1 MAEKRDYYEVLGVS
15 KNADESEIKKAYRKL
30 ALKYHPDRNP
40 DDAEAEANFKE
51 AAEAYEVLSN
61 KEKRAKYDRF
71 GHAGMGGAAGGG
83 FGGGMSM
90 DDIFSQFGDI
100 FGGGGSPFE
109 SFFGGGGGGRRR
121 RQGANMRVR
130 IKLTLE
136 EIVNGVEK
144 KIKIQKWVNSP
155 DAQFTTCGQC
165 RGTGQVTRVTQ
176 TILGQMQTAST
187 CPACQGEGQVLTNRP
202 SGSNE
207 NGQIRKDDVVSI
219 KIPPGVHDGMQL
231 NVRGKGNEG
240 PRGGVAGDL
249 IVVIEEMPHDFL
261 VREGINLH
269 YDLYVSLPDAILG
282 KQIEVPT
289 VNGKARIK
297 LEPGVQSGRILRL
310 KGKGVP
316 NVERYGTGDLLVH
329 VNVWTPKNVSG
340 EVKKFFESHRDS
352 DIFQPNPSKEDKS
365 FFDKVK
371 DMFSQ

>member
-15 KNADESEIKKAYRKL
+15 KNADDAEIKKAYRKL

-40 DDAEAEANFKE
+40 DDAQAEANFKE

-71 GHAGMGGAAGGG
+71 GHAGMGGAASGG

-100 FGGGGSPFE
+100 FGGGGSPFD

-136 EIVNGVEK
+136 EIVQGVEK
-144 KIKIQKWVNSP
+144 KIKVQKWVNSP
-155 DAQFTTCGQC
+155 DAQFTTCSQC

-187 CPACQGEGQVLTNRP
+187 CPACQGEGQVLTHRP
-202 SGSNE
+202 NGSNE
-207 NGQIRKDDVVSI
+207 HGQIRKDDVVSI

-231 NVRGKGNEG
+231 NVRGKGNDG

-249 IVVIEEMPHDFL
+249 IVVIEEIPHEFL

-289 VNGKARIK
+289 VSGKARIK

-316 NVERYGTGDLLVH
+316 NVERFGTGDLLVH

-340 EVKKFFESHRDS
+340 EIKKFFENHRD
-352 DIFQPNPSKEDKS
+352 DEAFQPKPSSEDKS

-371 DMFSQ
+371 DMFSS

>member
-1 MAEKRDYYEVLGVS
+1 MAGKRDYYEVLGVS
-15 KNADESEIKKAYRKL
+15 KNADDAEIKKAYRKL

-40 DDAEAEANFKE
+40 DDAQAEANFKE

-71 GHAGMGGAAGGG
+71 GHAGMGGAASGG

-100 FGGGGSPFE
+100 FGGGGSPFD
-109 SFFGGGGGGRRR
+109 SFFGGGGGRRR

-136 EIVNGVEK
+136 EIVQGVEK
-144 KIKIQKWVNSP
+144 KIKVQKWVNSP
-155 DAQFTTCGQC
+155 DAQFTTCSQC

-187 CPACQGEGQVLTNRP
+187 CPACQGEGQVLTHRP
-202 SGSNE
+202 NGSNE
-207 NGQIRKDDVVSI
+207 HGQIRKDDVVSI

-231 NVRGKGNEG
+231 NVRGKGNDG

-249 IVVIEEMPHDFL
+249 IVVIEEIPHDFL

-289 VNGKARIK
+289 VSGKARIK

-316 NVERYGTGDLLVH
+316 NVERFGTGDLLVH

-340 EVKKFFESHRDS
+340 DIKKFFESHRD
-352 DIFQPNPSKEDKS
+352 DEAFQPKPSSEDKS

-371 DMFSQ
+371 DMFSS